1 MKQNHE
7 GKVNKFVR
15 PYQICTNCV
24 MDTSDS
30 KIVFN
35 EKGMC
40 DFCVDFYENIQPN
53 WKTGEEGMNE
63 LHKVAAEIKRDSK
76 GKSTTASL
84 V

>member
-40 DFCVDFYENIQPN
+40 DFCVDFYENIIC
-53 WKTGEEGMNE
+53 GMQRWAGRHRSSVILE
-63 LHKVAAEIKRDSK
+63 
-76 GKSTTASL
+76 
-84 V
+84 